1 MSTKNPIPIP
11 PDRGSALSGWANS
24 LVGYLRTLES
34 ELDTP
39 GPKIVQ
45 LEHKTATAK
54 AAVDGLLMFDP
65 VLGKVVYSAGG
76 SWHAL
81 P

>member
-1 MSTKNPIPIP
+1 MSTKNPIPP
-11 PDRGSALSGWANS
+11 FSGQLRTWADKI
-24 LVGYLRTLES
+24 VGYLRTLES
-34 ELDTP
+34 EIDTP
-39 GPKIVQ
+39 GPKVVQ
-45 LEHKTATAK
+45 LEHKQPTAS

-65 VLGKVVYSAGG
+65 VLGKVVYSQGG